1 MKQLWQVFT
10 DDFEH
15 SIMSGLSPVAIHHIF
30 GKSERKL
37 SEKYGFLIP
46 LTPHEHNM
54 GGQKCIHQNK
64 DFDLYWK
71 RKAQEYYEEHYGT
84 RDDFRKEFGKSY
96 L

>member
-1 MKQLWQVFT
+1 
-10 DDFEH
+10 
-15 SIMSGLSPVAIHHIF
+15 MSGLSPVAIHHIF

-46 LTPHEHNM
+46 LTPFEHNM
-54 GGQKCIHQNK
+54 GGPKCIHQNK

-71 RKAQEYYEEHYGT
+71 RKAQEYYELNIGT
-84 RDDFRKEFGKSY
+84 REAFRKEFGKSY

>member
-1 MKQLWQVFT
+1 
-10 DDFEH
+10 
-15 SIMSGLSPVAIHHIF
+15 MSGLSPVAIHHIF